1 MKALEPIVSRF
12 TINAF
17 FGFLFFVLCLSGCTN
32 TQIEVTEAS
41 RGLST
46 ATQKRNLTARYNP
59 LSIAPHI
66 INVSEYDPKE
76 RQRSGS
82 YYTPNDLTALRRN
95 GALGLI
101 ARCGK
106 GKHYDKK
113 CASFLAAAER
123 QRMLLGSYYFVVK
136 GIDPVWQADRFVN
149 RIQSIKSSLK
159 LRSPEILLV
168 GDFDSRSSV
177 TDIIRFINRIE
188 IRTGQRPMIYLEN
201 SDHLRRVLSSATSSQ
216 KRRIAQCPYWIAL
229 YSSKRS
235 GMETPEK
242 LMREY
247 GIWNRWSLWQYSG
260 VYWDKSRSKSVIHN
274 YNYGRYRS
282 SSYFGNMSCP
292 LERNIF
298 NGTVEQLY
306 GFWDNSSW
314 KW

>member
-1 MKALEPIVSRF
+1 
-12 TINAF
+12 
-17 FGFLFFVLCLSGCTN
+17 
-32 TQIEVTEAS
+32 
-41 RGLST
+41 
-46 ATQKRNLTARYNP
+46 
-59 LSIAPHI
+59 
-66 INVSEYDPKE
+66 
-76 RQRSGS
+76 
-82 YYTPNDLTALRRN
+82 
-95 GALGLI
+95 
-101 ARCGK
+101 
-106 GKHYDKK
+106 
-113 CASFLAAAER
+113 
-123 QRMLLGSYYFVVK
+123 
-136 GIDPVWQADRFVN
+136 
-149 RIQSIKSSLK
+149 
-159 LRSPEILLV
+159 
-168 GDFDSRSSV
+168 
-177 TDIIRFINRIE
+177 
-188 IRTGQRPMIYLEN
+188 MIYLEN
-201 SDHLRRVLSSATSSQ
+201 SDHLRKVLSSATSSQ

-229 YSSKRS
+229 YSSKRP

>member
-1 MKALEPIVSRF
+1 MCFACPV
-12 TINAF
+12 AP
-17 FGFLFFVLCLSGCTN
+17 N

-41 RGLST
+41 RGSSP

-76 RQRSGS
+76 RQKSGA

-136 GIDPVWQADRFVN
+136 GIDPAWQADRFVN
-149 RIQSIKSSLK
+149 RIQSIKFFTQIK
-159 LRSPEILLV
+159 DTGDFNWWEILIP
-168 GDFDSRSSV
+168 GSSA

-201 SDHLRRVLSSATSSQ
+201 SDHLRKVLSSATSQQ

-235 GMETPEK
+235 GMETPER

-247 GIWNRWSLWQYSG
+247 GIWNQWSLWQYSG
-260 VYWDKSRSKSVIHN
+260 VYWDKRRSKSVIHK
-274 YNYGRYRS
+274 
-282 SSYFGNMSCP
+282 
-292 LERNIF
+292 L
-298 NGTVEQLY
+298 
-306 GFWDNSSW
+306 
-314 KW
+314 